1 MLREHL
7 QMRGAGWTNPKGHL
21 YIYIYIY
28 MCLHIYNVLRRDL
41 RGCHCFPV
49 GRGGKKLSFE
59 TQNLPCRKRQLW
71 LCNSARLGL
80 GQKGAIF
87 AIYTHIY
94 ILLARKQY
102 IYNIIYRARLH
113 LRAPSLIKGIG
124 AFRVRAMCM
133 SIYVYIYIWAQ
144 KVVKGTMFNEILQL
158 YIYGVS
164 S

>member
-1 MLREHL
+1 MADSKANAYVWQKGCFENIFRCAV
-7 QMRGAGWTNPKGHL
+7 QVGRTPRGI

-28 MCLHIYNVLRRDL
+28 VFTYIQCVTQRSG

-133 SIYVYIYIWAQ
+133 SIYVYIYI
-144 KVVKGTMFNEILQL
+144 
-158 YIYGVS
+158 YGHRRW
-164 S
+164 